1 MRATRIIPHGDWP
14 AADTITLDY
23 HHRHRRR
30 IRLRTDSGADLLLD
44 LAETTHLRDGDGLDC
59 GEHGIVRVIAAAEPL
74 AEITGDPALLIRLA
88 WHLGNRH
95 LDVAFRGTSLL
106 IRSDH
111 VIEAMVT
118 GLGGTITRSEAAFDP
133 ESGAYAH
140 DHG

>member
-1 MRATRIIPHGDWP
+1 MRATKIIPHGDWT

-44 LAETTHLRDGDGLDC
+44 LAETTHLRDGGGLDC
-59 GEHGIVRVIAAAEPL
+59 GEGGIVRVIAAAEPL

>member
-1 MRATRIIPHGDWP
+1 MRATAVRPHGDWP

-30 IRLRTDSGADLLLD
+30 IRLRTDAGADLLLD

-59 GEHGIVRVIAAAEPL
+59 GDAGIVRVIAATEPL
-74 AEITGDPALLIRLA
+74 AEITGDPDLLVRLA

-95 LDVAFRGTSLL
+95 LDVAFRGTALL